1 MFAKQLQK
9 YFFTVVVLASILLVY
24 IWYKDYSFSSSPLEE
39 KLQLSILKKQQ
50 ELQVLAYR
58 NFQIKKEF
66 PLIVSDKMNAQRFGM
81 TTYDRNKNIIIHLNK
96 KRFKENSNY
105 MINDVLPHEYAHA
118 IMFYFKDF
126 TNENSGH
133 SKRWQ
138 SICKKLNGLRC
149 DRFVNHEDILIEK
162 TNPFK

>member
-9 YFFTVVVLASILLVY
+9 YFFIVVVLASILLVY
-24 IWYKDYSFSSSPLEE
+24 LWYKDYSFSSSPLEE
-39 KLQLSILKKQQ
+39 KYQLSILKKQQ
-50 ELQVLAYR
+50 ELKILAYR
-58 NFQIKKEF
+58 NFQIKKDF
-66 PLIVSDKMNAQRFGM
+66 PLIISDKMSARRFGM
-81 TTYDRNKNIIIHLNK
+81 TTYDRNKNIIIYLNK
-96 KRFKENSNY
+96 KRFKESSNY

-138 SICKKLNGLRC
+138 NICRKLNGLRC